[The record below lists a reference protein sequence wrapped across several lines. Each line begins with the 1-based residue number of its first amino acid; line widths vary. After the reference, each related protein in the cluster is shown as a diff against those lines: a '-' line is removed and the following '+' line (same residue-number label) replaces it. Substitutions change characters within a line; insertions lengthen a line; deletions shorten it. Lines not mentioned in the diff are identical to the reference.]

1 MDKVISRFVWLLR
14 QSDVRISP
22 AETIDAMRALGE
34 LRISDRAAIKSA
46 LAGTLIKNERDLPV
60 FEELFE
66 SFFRLE
72 DLFADGHD
80 HSHDHDHGDE
90 RHAEPI
96 RVMMSGEPSESED
109 PSHSH
114 DPPADIADLFD
125 PEDLAT
131 SYSLHKE
138 ASKVDLSALSQ
149 QLVLNANQDALDEAF
164 KQLST
169 QINVR
174 RLSNPGT
181 PGDLAPGD
189 PAATLDVDLSVAA
202 AEQLRQ
208 ALDSLDLDEEA
219 VESLRAQVDGMI
231 DRLPELL
238 QKYLEKLMAQKR
250 DMHVHADEVA
260 PAYRAVFT
268 ERERQQMEELLR
280 RLTRKINGALSSRR
294 SASSKGRINIA
305 RTMRANMKYQGLP
318 FKPVLTSRKEDKP
331 RLVVLAD
338 VSLSVRNTS
347 RFALHLVHN
356 LQSLFSNVR
365 TFAFVSDLAEV
376 TEYFEHSRLE
386 EVLGMIF
393 GGEILDVDANS
404 NYGLALENF
413 YENYMSAVN
422 NRTTVLVLG
431 DGRGNGNPPNAWVLE
446 EISRRAR
453 QLIWFT
459 PEQHR
464 HWAMGGGDM
473 PTYAD
478 LCDRVEV
485 VRSLD
490 QLDEVVDDMVS
501 GALAPARNST
511 LERQ

>member
-1 MDKVISRFVWLLR
+1 MDKVINRFVALLR
-14 QSDVRISP
+14 QRDVRVSP
-22 AETIDAMRALGE
+22 AEAIDALRALGE
-34 LRISDRAAIKSA
+34 LPISDRAAVKAA

-66 SFFRLE
+66 RFFRLE
-72 DLFADGHD
+72 DLFAEAHGHD
-80 HSHDHDHGDE
+80 HHHSHGDD
-90 RHAEPI
+90 RPAEVT
-96 RVMMSGEPSESED
+96 RLKMSEEPSETDD

-114 DPPADIADLFD
+114 DKPADISDLFD
-125 PEDLAT
+125 PEDLAV
-131 SYSLHKE
+131 SYSIHKE
-138 ASKVDLSALSQ
+138 AGKTDLSALSQ
-149 QLVLNANQDALDEAF
+149 ELILNEKQDALSQALDKLA
-164 KQLST
+164 T

-174 RLSNPGT
+174 RLKNPGM
-181 PGDLAPGD
+181 PGELATGD
-189 PAATLDVDLSVAA
+189 PAAILDTDMSVGAV
-202 AEQLRQ
+202 EQLQQ
-208 ALDSLDLDEEA
+208 AIDELDLDEEL
-219 VESLRAQVDGMI
+219 VERLRNQVDGMI

-268 ERERQQMEELLR
+268 EAERQQMEELLR
-280 RLTRKINGALSSRR
+280 RLARKINGALSSRR

-305 RTMRANMKYQGLP
+305 RTMRQNLKYQGLP
-318 FKPVLTSRKEDKP
+318 FKPILTSRKEDKP

-356 LQSLFSNVR
+356 LQSLFSHVR
-365 TFAFVSDLAEV
+365 TFAFVSDLVEV
-376 TEYFEHSRLE
+376 TEYFEHSHLE

-404 NYGLALENF
+404 NYGFALEHF
-413 YENYMSAVN
+413 YENYMTAVN

-446 EISRRAR
+446 EISRRSR
-453 QLIWFT
+453 QTIWFT
-459 PEQHR
+459 PEQRR

-490 QLDEVVDDMVS
+490 QLDDVVDDMVS
-501 GALAPARNST
+501 GALAPVR
-511 LERQ
+511 